1 MLRARAIDW
10 QEARVMKSVKS
21 LSAAFASSIACAA
34 LLLWTPTG
42 FAQPQKQTDR
52 VDKMSSAGKRAAA
65 AVNKIAK
72 ESAPE
77 ARTALAVTEEDEDR
91 CINEPD
97 CEGEEE
103 GDAEEAPGGQ
113 AEVSIA
119 VDATGQHIVI
129 GYNDTRGFSE
139 NPISLSGVLYSEDGG
154 KTFVDGGRLPTPGT
168 DVIGTTRLP
177 QVFGDPEVKYLGAC
191 TFVYSSIM
199 IKKFSATTAV
209 QTMSLHRSTDC
220 GKTWQGPFEI
230 TAATNPNGIVEEDEP
245 ADAADKEFMD
255 VDPDTGRLIISWSNF
270 TPAAPGGVE
279 IRTSF
284 SDNAKSGS
292 PPTWSTGTIV
302 AATADDGQSSCPRFA
317 AGNNNAYVAW
327 RRFPFPGTFGGLGN
341 TIGFARSLNNGATW
355 QAPVNTSNEF
365 FTMDQVLGND
375 RVNTSPSLAVDNSY
389 GKYRGNI
396 YLVYANNN
404 SGDGADI
411 VFQRS
416 TDKGVTF
423 SAPLE
428 LNAGPG
434 EDRPQWFPWVTVD
447 TTTGRVHVF
456 YYDQRID
463 TSGDLTEVSYLFSDD
478 GGKHWSAPVPLT
490 KRPFHAGH
498 GNDTGQPN
506 LGDYNQAVA
515 QHGDLFA
522 SYALASPPPGGF
534 VDGQPTSTQLTVPDV
549 EFKRHSQGSK
559 LDLNS
564 LPLSID
570 VNDVSFSDA
579 SGNGNGF
586 ADPGETIRVNLSLE
600 NYTVNP
606 LNDATAQGVIALLL
620 SDTPGVQVRQPLGV
634 YGNISS
640 GQSKAS
646 VLSYQL
652 RLAPTFDPG
661 TAIELRLEVLGLFDG
676 WLDAATLRHTL
687 LTGTPVA
694 TTVLSENFDS
704 VAPGTLPAGW
714 TSAHG
719 GGANVVPWVTSNTF
733 CSSSNAAFH
742 ANANDNGTGNPT
754 RWERLFSPLFAIPAD
769 SDYVTLD
776 FDVCTDTEFD
786 PSFNIQAFDGLT
798 LRIFDNT
805 PGFTPRSVLVEAYA
819 DEITTGGVKHF
830 PKHLPR
836 NNNPAYLQDMSV
848 WAGDSQGIKHV
859 HMRLPGMAGTVDQLR
874 FEFTQDGAGTCL
886 DVGGGPICGVSV
898 DNLVLRSVKATA
910 APVPAG
916 Q

>member
-1 MLRARAIDW
+1 
-10 QEARVMKSVKS
+10 MKTLV
-21 LSAAFASSIACAA
+21 SIACA
-34 LLLWTPTG
+34 LLLACAPAA
-42 FAQPQKQTDR
+42 FAQS
-52 VDKMSSAGKRAAA
+52 DKHLERNDMMSANGKRAAA
-65 AVNKIAK
+65 VAAKIVR
-72 ESAPE
+72 ESSSVGSRRAAAAAE
-77 ARTALAVTEEDEDR
+77 EEEEDEGR
-91 CINEPD
+91 CVNEPD
-97 CEGEEE
+97 CPGEEE

-119 VDATGQHIVI
+119 VDAGGQHIVI

-154 KTFVDGGRLPTPGT
+154 RTFVDGGRLPTPGN
-168 DVIGTTRLP
+168 DVIGTTRFP
-177 QVFGDPEVKYLGAC
+177 QVFGDPEVKYLGGC

-199 IKKFSATTAV
+199 LAKFSATTAV

-220 GKTWQGPFEI
+220 GKTWQGPFEV

-279 IRTSF
+279 IRTAF
-284 SDNAKSGS
+284 SDNAKTGAT
-292 PPTWSTGTIV
+292 PTWSAGTIV
-302 AATADDGQSSCPRFA
+302 AATDADGQSSVPRFA

-327 RRFPFPGTFGGLGN
+327 RRFPFPGTFDGLGN
-341 TIGFARSLNNGATW
+341 QIGFARSLDNGATW
-355 QAPVNTSNEF
+355 QAPLNTSNEF

-375 RVNTSPSLAVDNSY
+375 RVNTSPSLAVDNSQ
-389 GKYRGNI
+389 GPRRGSI

-416 TDKGVTF
+416 TDKGLTF

-428 LNAGPG
+428 LNAAPG

-456 YYDQRID
+456 YYDQGID
-463 TSGDLTEVSYLFSDD
+463 STGDLSEVSYVFSDD
-478 GGKHWSAPVPLT
+478 GGRHWSAPVPLT
-490 KRPFHAGH
+490 KRPFHAGW

-515 QHGDLFA
+515 QHGELFA
-522 SYALASPPPGGF
+522 SFAVANRPPQGF
-534 VDGQPTSTQLTVPDV
+534 VDGQPTTQLTVPDV
-549 EFKRHSQGSK
+549 EFKRHRQGSK

-570 VNDVSFSDA
+570 VNGVTFDDS

-586 ADPGETIRVNLSLE
+586 IDPGETIRVRVPLE

-606 LNDATAQGVIALLL
+606 LSDARANGIIALLV
-620 SDTPGVQVRQPLGV
+620 SKTPGVQVRQPLGV
-634 YGNISS
+634 YGSIGS
-640 GQSKAS
+640 GDTQTN

-652 RLAPTFDPG
+652 RLSPSFDPG
-661 TAIELRLEVLGLFDG
+661 TPIELRLDVVGHFGGGGFD
-676 WLDAATLRHTL
+676 LARLRHTL
-687 LTGTPVA
+687 FTGTPVA
-694 TTVLSENFDS
+694 MTLLSENFDA
-704 VAPGTLPAGW
+704 APVGTLPAGW
-714 TSAHG
+714 TSSHG

-733 CSSSNAAFH
+733 CGTSNAAFH
-742 ANANDNGTGNPT
+742 QNANDNGTGNPT
-754 RWERLFSPLFAIPAD
+754 RWERLFSPNFAVPAD

-776 FDVCTDTEFD
+776 FDVCTDTEDD
-786 PSFNIQAFDGLT
+786 PNFRIQAFDGLT
-798 LRIFDNT
+798 LRILDAT
-805 PGFTPRSVLVEAYA
+805 PGHTARSVLVEAYE
-819 DEITTGGVKHF
+819 DELTTNGFKHF

-848 WAGDSQGIKHV
+848 WAGDSQGSQHV
-859 HMRLPGMAGTVDQLR
+859 RMRLPGMAGTIAQLR
-874 FEFTQDGAGTCL
+874 FEYTQDGSGICL

-898 DNLVLRSVKATA
+898 DNLVLRSVRATA
-910 APVPAG
+910 APVP
-916 Q
+916 QVSN

>member
-1 MLRARAIDW
+1 
-10 QEARVMKSVKS
+10 MKSVNS
-21 LSAAFASSIACAA
+21 LSAAIATSVACAA
-34 LLLWTPTG
+34 LLLCAPMG
-42 FAQPQKQTDR
+42 FAQSQKQLDR
-52 VDKMSSAGKRAAA
+52 NDKMSAAGKRAAA
-65 AVNKIAK
+65 AIAK
-72 ESAPE
+72 IERQNAGPGR
-77 ARTALAVTEEDEDR
+77 RTAAAAVESGSDD
-91 CINEPD
+91 CVNEPD
-97 CEGEEE
+97 CAGEEE
-103 GDAEEAPGGQ
+103 GDAEAAPGGQ
-113 AEVSIA
+113 AEVTIA
-119 VDATGQHIVI
+119 VDATGRHIVI

-154 KTFVDGGRLPTPGT
+154 RTFVDGGRLPTPGN

-199 IKKFSATTAV
+199 IKKFSDTTAV

-220 GKTWQGPFEI
+220 GKTWQGPFEV

-279 IRTSF
+279 IRTAF
-284 SDNAKSGS
+284 SDNAKLGS
-292 PPTWSTGTIV
+292 PPTWSAGAIV
-302 AATADDGQSSCPRFA
+302 AATDADGQASIPRFA

-341 TIGFARSLNNGATW
+341 TVGFARSLNNGASW
-355 QAPVNTSNEF
+355 QAPINTSNEF

-375 RVNTSPSLAVDNSY
+375 RVNTSPSLAVDNS
-389 GKYRGNI
+389 RGSRRGTI

-416 TDKGVTF
+416 SDKGLTF

-428 LNAGPG
+428 LNAAPG

-447 TTTGRVHVF
+447 STTGRVHVF
-456 YYDQRID
+456 YYDQGID
-463 TSGDLTEVSYLFSDD
+463 TSGDLSEVSYLFSDD
-478 GGKHWSAPVPLT
+478 GGTHWSAPVPLT
-490 KRPFHAGH
+490 QRPFHAGH

-522 SYALASPPPGGF
+522 SYAVATRPPGGF

-549 EFKRHSQGSK
+549 EFKRHAERSK

-570 VNDVSFSDA
+570 VNEVTFSDG
-579 SGNGNGF
+579 SGNNNGF
-586 ADPGETIRVNLSLE
+586 ADPGETIRLNLALE

-606 LNDATAQGVIALLL
+606 LSDSTAQGVVALLV

-634 YGNISS
+634 YGSISPGES
-640 GQSKAS
+640 QAS
-646 VLSYQL
+646 VRSYQL
-652 RLAPTFDPG
+652 RLSPGFDPG
-661 TAIELRLEVLGLFDG
+661 TPIELRLEVLGRFG
-676 WLDAATLRHTL
+676 GGGIDAATLRHTL
-687 LTGTPVA
+687 FTGTPAA
-694 TTVLSENFDS
+694 TTLLSESFDS

-714 TSAHG
+714 TSSHG

-733 CSSSNAAFH
+733 CGSSNAAFH
-742 ANANDNGTGNPT
+742 QNANDNGAGNPT
-754 RWERLFSPLFAIPAD
+754 RWERLFSPNFAVPAD

-776 FDVCTDTEFD
+776 FDVCTDTELD
-786 PSFNIQAFDGLT
+786 PNFRIQAFDGLT
-798 LRIFDNT
+798 LRIFDTT
-805 PGFTPRSVLVEAYA
+805 PGFAQRSVLVEAFA
-819 DEITTGGVKHF
+819 DELTTNGFKHF

-848 WAGDSQGIKHV
+848 WAGDSQGVQHV
-859 HMRLPGMAGTVDQLR
+859 RMRLPGMAGTVSQLR
-874 FEFTQDGAGTCL
+874 FEYTQDGSATCL
-886 DVGGGPICGVSV
+886 DVGGGPVCGVSI
-898 DNLVLRSVKATA
+898 DNLVLRSVRATA
-910 APVPAG
+910 AAVPATG
-916 Q
+916 N

>member
-77 ARTALAVTEEDEDR
+77 ARTALAVTEDDEDR

-456 YYDQRID
+456 YYDQGID

-559 LDLNS
+559 LDLAAAEHRRQRRLVQRCQRQRQRLCGSWRDDPRES
-564 LPLSID
+564 LAGELHCQSAERRHCARRDRIAAIRHTRR
-570 VNDVSFSDA
+570 A
-579 SGNGNGF
+579 S
-586 ADPGETIRVNLSLE
+586 P
-600 NYTVNP
+600 
-606 LNDATAQGVIALLL
+606 ATARRLRQHLVRAVQGKRAVVSAATGA
-620 SDTPGVQVRQPLGV
+620 DVRSWHRDRVAARSARPV
-634 YGNISS
+634 R
-640 GQSKAS
+640 
-646 VLSYQL
+646 
-652 RLAPTFDPG
+652 RLARRCDVASHAAHRHARGDHGFER
-661 TAIELRLEVLGLFDG
+661 ELRFSRTG
-676 WLDAATLRHTL
+676 HT
-687 LTGTPVA
+687 A
-694 TTVLSENFDS
+694 
-704 VAPGTLPAGW
+704 
-714 TSAHG
+714 
-719 GGANVVPWVTSNTF
+719 
-733 CSSSNAAFH
+733 
-742 ANANDNGTGNPT
+742 
-754 RWERLFSPLFAIPAD
+754 RRL
-769 SDYVTLD
+769 
-776 FDVCTDTEFD
+776 DVCARRRRECRAVGDE
-786 PSFNIQAFDGLT
+786 QY
-798 LRIFDNT
+798 
-805 PGFTPRSVLVEAYA
+805 VLQQQQR
-819 DEITTGGVKHF
+819 GV
-830 PKHLPR
+830 PCQR
-836 NNNPAYLQDMSV
+836 
-848 WAGDSQGIKHV
+848 
-859 HMRLPGMAGTVDQLR
+859 
-874 FEFTQDGAGTCL
+874 E
-886 DVGGGPICGVSV
+886 
-898 DNLVLRSVKATA
+898 
-910 APVPAG
+910 
-916 Q
+916 

>member
-77 ARTALAVTEEDEDR
+77 ARTALAVTEDDEDR

-456 YYDQRID
+456 YYDQGID

-661 TAIELRLEVLGLFDG
+661 TPIELRLEVLGLFDG

-687 LTGTPVA
+687 FTGTPVA

>member
-456 YYDQRID
+456 YYDQGID

-916 Q
+916 E